1 MYMHIILTLLTE
13 KSNLLSRAFRASE
26 DVDSFTL
33 NYSLLILFNRNDF
46 FDAASCPTRCL
57 TRIKTLTPDFYA
69 LFFSTLC
76 YFVMS
81 YISLVIIYLSC
92 PVFLCLSVSKKAMKL
107 YIPYSKVFIRSVLR
121 CDHHRYL

>member
-69 LFFSTLC
+69 LFFTL
-76 YFVMS
+76 FA
-81 YISLVIIYLSC
+81 ILLLVT
-92 PVFLCLSVSKKAMKL
+92 
-107 YIPYSKVFIRSVLR
+107 
-121 CDHHRYL
+121 